1 MPAAPILRKNLKF
14 LTLLLAALVPALP
27 GAAYTKS
34 QIDGSI
40 IQNRSVGF
48 YGLTLRI
55 PDKWAVFTPVPD
67 IKFRSNNNAQRAW
80 RMATSFDGRP
90 GNTTHEIITLH
101 DGTNGIA
108 LAITTGVGV
117 SWPSE
122 KTQKKDY
129 LSALK
134 GKAQGFAF
142 SAGDIFVREVAVV
155 DQRYFAKVGRTLPIG
170 EESVVNLVYIV
181 GLAPSYEISLTGVAN
196 DKNRAALESA
206 MNEIMK
212 SMVTEKSKRPRA
224 EPKASG
230 RE

>member
-1 MPAAPILRKNLKF
+1 MSPTLIFRKHMKSLA
-14 LTLLLAALVPALP
+14 LLLAALVSALP

-34 QIDGSI
+34 QIDGSV

-48 YGLTLRI
+48 HGLTLRI
-55 PDKWAVFTPVPD
+55 PDKWTVYSPVED
-67 IKFRSNNNAQRAW
+67 VKFRSYNNAQRAW
-80 RMATSFDGRP
+80 RMAKSIDGRP
-90 GNTTHEIITLH
+90 GNTTHEIITLY

-108 LAITTGVGV
+108 LGIMTGVGV
-117 SWPSE
+117 RWPSE

-134 GKAQGFAF
+134 GKAQGLAF

-170 EESVVNLVYIV
+170 EETVVNLVYSV
-181 GLAPSYEISLTGVAN
+181 GLAPSYEISLNGVAN
-196 DKNRAALESA
+196 DKNRAALENA

-212 SMVTEKSKRPRA
+212 SMVTGKK
-224 EPKASG
+224 
-230 RE
+230 